1 MNSMLT
7 VMKFTIRNKL
17 YSKSYIITTLIIA
30 LLMALGANAPY
41 LIQKLTGN
49 SEPTKVGYIEGQH
62 SEITQGLADYF
73 AGQEEPD
80 VALVA
85 IPPTGSEDSD
95 IEALKQA
102 IKEGKIKGYITFK
115 ENAEVGFPDVTYSSE
130 KLLESS
136 TSQAL
141 QGALQMVK
149 TNIAVSDAKLT
160 ESQQKKLFAPVSL
173 TSVQISLSEDE
184 GTGKSVEEQATA
196 IGLTYVIIILLFM
209 AIMITGTMIATE
221 ITAEKSSR
229 VMEIL
234 VTSVAPLKQMFGKI
248 IGTFIAGL
256 TQLVVLGAVLA
267 ANLSLP
273 QNKDA
278 FASFGIRLDSID
290 PLLLVFA
297 VFFYLAGYFL
307 FATLFAALGSM
318 ASRTEDMNQVVMPVS
333 MLMLIGFYIAIY
345 GLSNPDSPLVV
356 VCSFVPFFAPFLMFL
371 RIGLSDPLWWETTL
385 SIVLLLATTGLLGWL
400 SAKIYR
406 TGILMYGKRPT
417 IKELLKAMKAYKV

>member
-1 MNSMLT
+1 
-7 VMKFTIRNKL
+7 
-17 YSKSYIITTLIIA
+17 
-30 LLMALGANAPY
+30 
-41 LIQKLTGN
+41 
-49 SEPTKVGYIEGQH
+49 
-62 SEITQGLADYF
+62 
-73 AGQEEPD
+73 
-80 VALVA
+80 
-85 IPPTGSEDSD
+85 
-95 IEALKQA
+95 
-102 IKEGKIKGYITFK
+102 
-115 ENAEVGFPDVTYSSE
+115 VTYSSE

-149 TNIAVSDAKLT
+149 TNIAVSAAKLT